1 MPDTFLRGNMNR
13 LVICLILTLA
23 SPSVASDLVSSAH
36 YFPVVSRTDGLAG
49 TRWFTSVQIANPQ
62 GENLTITARLSS
74 AGTFQ
79 TETVVVAAGETKNW
93 PDFLGEVFEF
103 EGNGALFLEADA
115 ASNPD
120 LSSERRAFAA
130 SMRIFTEGVDGGS
143 FGQGVPSL
151 DPVSGFLGDW
161 TAYFPAVSL
170 WGQPGV
176 EGFRTNVGFWNIGA
190 EDAQMRLR
198 LLDASGAQVWQQIV
212 TAHRHEPFVMSL
224 PRDLQTETATLE
236 VDTLGEWFDCAV
248 YISVVDNITG
258 DASYLG
264 SQLMDPDTAEVGSGG
279 EITDAATEGSGAQS
293 AARLRTIFVGDH
305 Q

>member
-1 MPDTFLRGNMNR
+1 MNR
-13 LVICLILTLA
+13 PVLCLILALA
-23 SPSVASDLVSSAH
+23 SPSVASDLVSPTQ

-49 TRWFTSVQIANPQ
+49 SRWFTSVQITNPHI
-62 GENLTITARLSS
+62 EAITVTARLS
-74 AGTFQ
+74 AGGSFQ
-79 TETVVVAAGETKNW
+79 TESVVIPAGETTTW
-93 PDFLGEVFEF
+93 PDFLGEVFDF
-103 EGNGALFLEADA
+103 EGNGALFLEADFV
-115 ASNPD
+115 SYTD
-120 LSSERRAFAA
+120 LPTPLPTFAA

-161 TAYFPAVSL
+161 TAIFPAVSL

-190 EDAQMRLR
+190 EDARMRLTI
-198 LLDASGAQVWQQIV
+198 LDEAGAEVWQQFV

-224 PRDLQTETATLE
+224 PRDLQIETATLM
-236 VDTLGEWFDCAV
+236 VDTLGEWLDCAV
-248 YISVVDNITG
+248 FISVVDNTTG

-264 SQLMDPDTAEVGSGG
+264 SQLMDPDTSATGSPVK
-279 EITDAATEGSGAQS
+279 QS
-293 AARLRTIFVGDH
+293 SARLRALFVGDY

>member
-1 MPDTFLRGNMNR
+1 MNK
-13 LVICLILTLA
+13 LVTCLILTLA
-23 SPSVASDLVSSAH
+23 SPLVALDLVSSEQ

-62 GENLTITARLSS
+62 TEALTITARLSS
-74 AGTFQ
+74 AGTFL
-79 TETVVVAAGETKNW
+79 TETVTIAAGENRSWT
-93 PDFLGEVFEF
+93 DFLGEVFEF

-176 EGFRTNVGFWNIGA
+176 EGFRTNVGFWNIGTD
-190 EDAQMRLR
+190 DAPMRLR
-198 LLDASGAQVWQQIV
+198 ILNSSGVQVWQQLV

-224 PRDLQTETATLE
+224 PRDLQIEIATLV
-236 VDTLGEWFDCAV
+236 VDTLGEWLDCAV
-248 YISVVDNITG
+248 FISVVDNTTG

-264 SQLMDPDTAEVGSGG
+264 SQLMDPDTSATGSPVK
-279 EITDAATEGSGAQS
+279 QS
-293 AARLRTIFVGDH
+293 SARLRALFVGDY

>member
-1 MPDTFLRGNMNR
+1 MHR
-13 LVICLILTLA
+13 LSICLILTLA
-23 SPSVASDLVSSAH
+23 SPLVALDLVSSAH
-36 YFPVVSRTDGLAG
+36 YFPVVSKTDGLAG

-62 GENLTITARLSS
+62 TEALTITARISS
-74 AGTFQ
+74 AGTFL
-79 TETVVVAAGETKNW
+79 TETVTIAAGETRSW
-93 PDFLGEVFEF
+93 TDFLGEVFEF

-115 ASNPD
+115 ASNPN
-120 LSSERRAFAA
+120 LPSERRSFAA

-176 EGFRTNVGFWNIGA
+176 EGFRTNVGFWNIGTD
-190 EDAQMRLR
+190 DAQMRLR
-198 LLDASGAQVWQQIV
+198 IFNSSGVQVWQQLV

-224 PRDLQTETATLE
+224 PRDLQIETATLV
-236 VDTLGEWFDCAV
+236 VDTLGEWLDCAV

-264 SQLMDPDTAEVGSGG
+264 SQLMDPDTAAAGSL
-279 EITDAATEGSGAQS
+279 ATGSS
-293 AARLRTIFVGDH
+293 ERTRALFVGDFK
-305 Q
+305 